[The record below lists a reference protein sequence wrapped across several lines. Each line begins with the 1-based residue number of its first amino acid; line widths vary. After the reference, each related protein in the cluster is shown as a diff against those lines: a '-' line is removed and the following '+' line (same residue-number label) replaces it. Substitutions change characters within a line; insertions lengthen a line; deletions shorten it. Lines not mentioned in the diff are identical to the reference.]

1 MSGSTSANSPMFG
14 RSSHDCDRRHIVE
27 ALDLAFDG
35 AADVVHAWRDGLRP
49 DPDLTDSAYV
59 DKYRILSPRGFNEAA
74 ECRPARPPR
83 DHNTLSPQHSAQR

>member
-1 MSGSTSANSPMFG
+1 
-14 RSSHDCDRRHIVE
+14 
-27 ALDLAFDG
+27 LDLAFDG

-59 DKYRILSPRGFNEAA
+59 DKYRILSPRGFNEAG
-74 ECRPARPPR
+74 ECRAARTPR